1 MRPFLILAIGAV
13 ILSTML
19 GHAFAQA
26 ASCGSPP
33 IVDDGSIKGTLNSK
47 ANFLKSFVG
56 DVALTGQVEI
66 AKNDVLSRYPNADQ
80 LRLKQYFL
88 YVICMQIMT
97 DTKLGTVEKIKAFH
111 DASDVVFPSK
121 SGSTEPTNV
130 FSMQATFTVCVVDN
144 IERCPKGAIW
154 SPCVFPSIY
163 VVIRE
168 TCTKFRAAVTSN
180 EAGGRCGLQVA
191 TVTCT
196 VSSSS

>member
-1 MRPFLILAIGAV
+1 MRPFLILAVGAA

-33 IVDDGSIKGTLNSK
+33 VVDDGSIKGTLDSK
-47 ANFLKSFVG
+47 ASFLKTFVG
-56 DVALTGQVEI
+56 EVGLTGQVEI

-97 DTKLGTVEKIKAFH
+97 DTKLGTLEKIKAFH
-111 DASDVVFPSK
+111 DASDVVFPPK

-130 FSMQATFTVCVVDN
+130 FSMQATFTVCKVDN
-144 IERCPKGAIW
+144 IKRCPKGAIW
-154 SPCVFPSIY
+154 YNCSQFSIFQA
-163 VVIRE
+163 IKE
-168 TCTKFRAAVTSN
+168 TCTKFRANVISN
-180 EAGGRCGLQVA
+180 EAGGYCGLEVA
-191 TVTCT
+191 TITCT
-196 VSSSS
+196 VSSLT